1 MRNVALISG
10 GSRGIGAACVQ
21 AMARA
26 GYAVI
31 FLYHRHKAE
40 AEALTAELRGEGCDV
55 ACRACDIGDFAQ
67 AQATVA
73 DLLTVYRHIDV
84 LVNNAGIAHI
94 GLITDMTEAQWDR
107 LFAVNLK
114 GAFALA
120 QAVLPGMISRQR
132 GAIVN
137 IASMWGE
144 VGASCEAAYSASKAA
159 LIGLTKALSKEVG
172 PSGVRVNC
180 VSPGVIATDMNAELD
195 ADALGSLREETPLQ
209 RIGTAEDVAKTVL
222 FLSGEGAAF
231 ITGQVVGVSGG
242 LVV

>member
-26 GYAVI
+26 GYTVI
-31 FLYHRHKAE
+31 FLYHHHQAE

-55 ACRACDIGDFAQ
+55 TCRACDIGE
-67 AQATVA
+67 
-73 DLLTVYRHIDV
+73 

-94 GLITDMTEAQWDR
+94 GLFTDMTEQQWDR

-114 GAFALA
+114 GAFALT

-195 ADALGSLREETPLQ
+195 AEALGALREETPLQ

>member
-1 MRNVALISG
+1 M
-10 GSRGIGAACVQ
+10 
-21 AMARA
+21 
-26 GYAVI
+26 
-31 FLYHRHKAE
+31 
-40 AEALTAELRGEGCDV
+40 
-55 ACRACDIGDFAQ
+55 ACRACDIGNFAQ

-73 DLLTVYRHIDV
+73 DLLTAYRHIDV

-114 GAFALA
+114 GAFALT
-120 QAVLPGMISRQR
+120 QAVLPGMISRRQ
-132 GAIVN
+132 GAIIN

-159 LIGLTKALSKEVG
+159 LIGFTKALSKEVG

-195 ADALGSLREETPLQ
+195 ADALGALREETPLQ